1 MTHGPGGSVAKTSF
15 FRCGCQRTAPGQVT
29 IPRECSAPQT
39 SPRRGSGMGA
49 ERQGQVSDAG
59 MPHCPL
65 SRTLALLHCRAGRR
79 PAAARSLRIAVKA
92 QRADQGT
99 DRAKEEGAARAG
111 RAVPGGHWGKPL
123 LSPAVTTLEPSVGG
137 PSLPDDAHSGCR
149 DTGSPTSLL
158 GLKVGAHP
166 DCQVPRPPQAQ
177 VEKSRSRGSSSSS
190 AKAHCH
196 PSNSP
201 GGQRGLTSPPQAHC
215 PQTLN
220 PRHRRQR
227 RPQ

>member
-1 MTHGPGGSVAKTSF
+1 MALVA
-15 FRCGCQRTAPGQVT
+15 Q
-29 IPRECSAPQT
+29 
-39 SPRRGSGMGA
+39 SPRPVSSGVA
-49 ERQGQVSDAG
+49 ANERHLGRSRSRESARHHRPAPAVGQGWVPSARAKCQTPACHTVLCLG
-59 MPHCPL
+59 
-65 SRTLALLHCRAGRR
+65 HCRAGRR

-99 DRAKEEGAARAG
+99 DRAKEEGAARAR
-111 RAVPGGHWGKPL
+111 RAVPGGHWGKLL